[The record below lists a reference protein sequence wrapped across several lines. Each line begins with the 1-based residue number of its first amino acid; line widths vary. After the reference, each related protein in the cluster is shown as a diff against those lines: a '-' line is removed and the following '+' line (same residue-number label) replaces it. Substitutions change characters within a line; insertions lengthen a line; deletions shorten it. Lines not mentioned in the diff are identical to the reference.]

1 MSAPLRPVE
10 THEAESRQEQ
20 RRSWVVPLA
29 VLAVAALVV
38 ALLFATRPPVEVAAP
53 DFLPPLV
60 RVQTV
65 TLQPLRLIVHA
76 EGSAQ
81 AAVHSDLVAEVSGR
95 VLELSPALVEGG
107 FFRRGDVL
115 LRLDDRDYRIA
126 LEKARAAVERSESEA
141 ALADLRLGRRQQ
153 LVERGVVSR
162 DELDDGESQAKVAR
176 AALRSARADL
186 ARAELDL
193 ERTIIR
199 APYDGRVSSH
209 AVDRGQFVSRG
220 ALLASVYATGR
231 SEVRLPVPDEALA
244 HLGLPLDFQS
254 EVGSDGPGVELFADV
269 AGQSGRWSGHIDRA
283 EGQIDPR
290 TRMVTLVARVENPF
304 LRSAD
309 RPEAPPLAPGLFVR
323 ADIKGR
329 EVVDAVRL
337 PSGALRAGDQVLV
350 VESDVLR
357 FRDVVVLRRERDSVV
372 VSSGLRAGDEVCVS
386 TLEAATEGMRVR
398 RAAPQ

>member
-10 THEAESRQEQ
+10 TPEADSQPEH

-29 VLAVAALVV
+29 VLASAALVV
-38 ALLFATRPPVEVAAP
+38 VLLFATRPAVEVAAP

-60 RVQTV
+60 RVQIV
-65 TLQPLRLIVHA
+65 TPQRLRLTVHA

-107 FFRRGDVL
+107 FFGGGDVL
-115 LRLDDRDYRIA
+115 LRLDDRDYRVA

-162 DELDDGESQAKVAR
+162 DELDDGESQAKVAH

-220 ALLASVYATGR
+220 ALLASVYATDR
-231 SEVRLPVPDEALA
+231 AEVRLPVPDEALA

-254 EVGSDGPGVELFADV
+254 EAGSGGPGVVLHADV
-269 AGQSGRWSGHIDRA
+269 AGQSARWSGHIDRA

-290 TRMVTLVARVENPF
+290 TRMVTLVARVEDPF

-309 RPEAPPLAPGLFVR
+309 RLEAPPLAPGLFVR
-323 ADIKGR
+323 ADIDGR
-329 EVVDAVRL
+329 EVADAVRL

-350 VESDVLR
+350 LEGDLLR
-357 FRDVVVLRRERDSVV
+357 FRDVVVLRRERDTVV
-372 VSSGLRAGDEVCVS
+372 VSSGLRAGDEVCIS

-398 RAAPQ
+398 RAAP